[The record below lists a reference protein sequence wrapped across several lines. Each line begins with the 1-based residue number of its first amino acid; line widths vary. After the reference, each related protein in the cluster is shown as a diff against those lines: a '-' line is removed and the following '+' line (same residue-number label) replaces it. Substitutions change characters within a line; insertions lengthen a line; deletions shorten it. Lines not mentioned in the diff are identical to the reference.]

1 MKLQLEKAL
10 SRPFVPAADAFG
22 TEKDLLLSLRFR
34 TKKLL
39 LTLRFRTQA
48 VISISERVFC
58 LRRSLCLL

>member
-34 TKKLL
+34 T
-39 LTLRFRTQA
+39 QA
-48 VISISERVFC
+48 VISTSERVFC